1 MRDLIMLGSIVGDGT
16 HSAEMVEIV
25 ERINSVKPAWNLL
38 GFITAE
44 GASQQGNGYRVL
56 GGPEVIED
64 YPDACFASMA
74 GRPPT
79 ERIPPDRMVSI
90 IDPSAFVSRTATIGR
105 GVVVYPNCYIGL
117 NAQIADFCFMLAG
130 CVVNHD
136 VILGRTV
143 TLASG
148 VMLAGSVTVGAGTY
162 LGQSCTVKEKITIG
176 SDCLIGMGAVV
187 TRDVEA
193 NSVMVGN
200 PARRLRARR

>member
-1 MRDLIMLGSIVGDGT
+1 
-16 HSAEMVEIV
+16 
-25 ERINSVKPAWNLL
+25 
-38 GFITAE
+38 
-44 GASQQGNGYRVL
+44 
-56 GGPEVIED
+56 
-64 YPDACFASMA
+64 
-74 GRPPT
+74 
-79 ERIPPDRMVSI
+79 
-90 IDPSAFVSRTATIGR
+90 
-105 GVVVYPNCYIGL
+105 
-117 NAQIADFCFMLAG
+117 MLAG